1 MEERDPMK
9 LIETISGKFLD
20 HHDYKGKAEAEI
32 KVGELSPLVWAYVG
46 DCVYELF
53 IRTFL
58 VFDKRRKLHKIHD
71 EAVKYVNSSAQSAI
85 VHAIEP
91 FLNSEEKEIV
101 LKGRNTKSNLP
112 RSSNAVEYRYST
124 GLEALIGY
132 LYLTG
137 KLDRLNE
144 ILYIILNNLDCIEA
158 GTSK

>member
-1 MEERDPMK
+1 M
-9 LIETISGKFLD
+9 
-20 HHDYKGKAEAEI
+20 
-32 KVGELSPLVWAYVG
+32 
-46 DCVYELF
+46 
-53 IRTFL
+53 
-58 VFDKRRKLHKIHD
+58 
-71 EAVKYVNSSAQSAI
+71 NSSAQSAI